1 MVPYDLHEE
10 IAKVYGWRDSWLA
23 AGGRLVPP
31 DKRTVA
37 MSAQAVSAVLLQS
50 AQSCFCCFAVIV
62 WSLQSPPFPP
72 WRLFVKNL

>member
-31 DKRTVA
+31 DTRTVA

-50 AQSCFCCFAVIV
+50 VQSCVCCFCSHCAVLAVSAIPAMAA
-62 WSLQSPPFPP
+62 LY
-72 WRLFVKNL
+72 